1 MEVDPAKRLTAADVL
16 ASEWVQWSQQAA
28 PSPCSPVDSKALATP
43 GPGEGFR
50 GSTEALE
57 VADGPEAAESAEVA
71 NVTESAEMTEV
82 TESAEMTEVT
92 ESAEV
97 AEMTEVTESVG
108 IRVPD
113 VEASVTGVEA
123 LEATVEA
130 SFMTQL
136 AEVSGRREADL
147 ADKVRLYALCQAAYV
162 PRDLVLT

>member
-1 MEVDPAKRLTAADVL
+1 MQGLLEVDPAKRLTAADVL
-16 ASEWVQWSQQAA
+16 ASEWVQSSQQAA
-28 PSPCSPVDSKALATP
+28 PLPCIPVDSKALATP
-43 GPGEGFR
+43 GPGEGVR

-71 NVTESAEMTEV
+71 NV